1 MKQAT
6 FFLRRRCPRADPT
19 AAGAAACALRSCAR
33 THVCLFVALHPASAT
48 WLAASASA
56 ARAYVLRDLRLHGR
70 ERVREKSEEGPQTS
84 LECGHS
90 KRAGFLCERRR
101 VLDRT
106 EIKRIPR
113 SRTTTTPR
121 RELLLAAPLVMGN
134 ATTFRPRVCMPFGL
148 PRGADPRHCGELIAR
163 IVEEHPQLRTSSAAL
178 KVPHGVWCSSTTAA
192 RRVASATC

>member
-1 MKQAT
+1 MPTSRSA
-6 FFLRRRCPRADPT
+6 T

-33 THVCLFVALHPASAT
+33 THVCLFVALQPASAT

-56 ARAYVLRDLRLHGR
+56 ARAYVLRDIRLHGR
-70 ERVREKSEEGPQTS
+70 ERAQEKRGRRHRWSADTAKE
-84 LECGHS
+84 
-90 KRAGFLCERRR
+90 RGFCVNGVVCWIGR
-101 VLDRT
+101 
-106 EIKRIPR
+106 KRIPR